1 VSTESRAAEPGEL
14 TCISEDCDNSGAP
27 VAATV
32 CPQCRQHTYTVPPE
46 SQDGITP
53 PPVVRSGPSAGDLIS
68 RVIFGGFWSTV
79 AVVALVASGL
89 AVNQGS
95 LGGGLIALGVA
106 LLCGL
111 YARYIFR
118 GGRFRILFW

>member
-14 TCISEDCDNSGAP
+14 TRISEDC
-27 VAATV
+27 
-32 CPQCRQHTYTVPPE
+32 
-46 SQDGITP
+46 
-53 PPVVRSGPSAGDLIS
+53 
-68 RVIFGGFWSTV
+68 GFWSIV
-79 AVVALVASGL
+79 VVVALAVSGL
-89 AVNQGS
+89 AVTQDN

-111 YARYIFR
+111 YAGYIFR